1 MIGLK
6 MMKKS
11 SLELIENY
19 LEKLYPNPKCEL
31 DYNKDYELLIA
42 VVLSAQTTDSRVNT
56 VTPVLFN
63 KYPTLKALK
72 EADIEDIKNI
82 IRSIGTF
89 NKKASMVIEIA
100 KILDEKYD
108 GKVPSNKEDLM
119 TMPGVGEKVANVI
132 LSEWFKLPAIAVDTH
147 VDRVSKR
154 LGLANNKDSVKE
166 VQTKL
171 EKKFSKDTWGKRHL
185 QLVLFGRY
193 KCKSIKPLCS
203 DCELKDICK
212 EKK

>member
-6 MMKKS
+6 MMKNNI
-11 SLELIENY
+11 ELIESY
-19 LEKLYPNPKCEL
+19 LDELYPNPKCEL

-108 GKVPSNKEDLM
+108 GKVPSNKEELM

-154 LGLANNKDSVKE
+154 LGLANNKDNVKE

>member
-1 MIGLK
+1 
-6 MMKKS
+6 MKKNNI
-11 SLELIENY
+11 ELIENY
-19 LEKLYPNPKCEL
+19 LDELYPNPKCEL

-42 VVLSAQTTDSRVNT
+42 VVLSAQTTDSRVNM

-72 EADIEDIKNI
+72 EANIEDIKKI
-82 IRSIGTF
+82 IRSIGTY
-89 NKKASMVIEIA
+89 NKKAHMVVEIA
-100 KILDEKYD
+100 KILDERFN
-108 GKVPSNKEDLM
+108 GKVPSTKEDLM

-132 LSEWFKLPAIAVDTH
+132 LSEWFKVPAIAVDTH
-147 VDRVSKR
+147 VFRVSKR
-154 LGLANNKDSVKE
+154 LNLAKEDSVKD

-171 EKKFSKDTWGKRHL
+171 EKKFSRDNWGKRHL

-193 KCKSIKPLCS
+193 KCKSIKPLCD
-203 DCELKDICK
+203 DCKLKDICK